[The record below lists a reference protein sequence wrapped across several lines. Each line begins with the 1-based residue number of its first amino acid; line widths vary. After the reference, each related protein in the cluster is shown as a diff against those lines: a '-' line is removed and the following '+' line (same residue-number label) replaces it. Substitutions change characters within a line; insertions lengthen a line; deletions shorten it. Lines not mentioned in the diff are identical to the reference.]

1 MENGADNVRPIFE
14 VTPWQGCGASE
25 SAEVE
30 LGDQRLDDLDD
41 VDDGAE
47 GVVMEPMFRSSVS
60 YVQVCM
66 YKVVS
71 AWCFCT
77 TLCRRHKLANWT
89 LVWVEMTAL
98 R

>member
-1 MENGADNVRPIFE
+1 MGPTMSAPFR
-14 VTPWQGCGASE
+14 VTPWQGVVQANQ
-25 SAEVE
+25 
-30 LGDQRLDDLDD
+30 LRLSLAINGWTTLMMSMTALR
-41 VDDGAE
+41 VL
-47 GVVMEPMFRSSVS
+47 MEPMFRSSVS

>member
-1 MENGADNVRPIFE
+1 MSAPFR
-14 VTPWQGCGASE
+14 VTPG
-25 SAEVE
+25 
-30 LGDQRLDDLDD
+30 R
-41 VDDGAE
+41 
-47 GVVMEPMFRSSVS
+47 GVVQANQLRLSLAINGWTTLMMSMTALRVLMEPMFRSSVS

>member
-1 MENGADNVRPIFE
+1 MSAPPFR
-14 VTPWQGCGASE
+14 VTPWQGVVQANQ
-25 SAEVE
+25 
-30 LGDQRLDDLDD
+30 LRLSLAINGWTTLMMSMTALR
-41 VDDGAE
+41 VL
-47 GVVMEPMFRSSVS
+47 MEPMFRSSVS

>member
-1 MENGADNVRPIFE
+1 MQVIQLRLSLAINGWTTLMMSMTALRV
-14 VTPWQGCGASE
+14 
-25 SAEVE
+25 
-30 LGDQRLDDLDD
+30 L
-41 VDDGAE
+41 
-47 GVVMEPMFRSSVS
+47 MEPMFRSSVS

-77 TLCRRHKLANWT
+77 TLCRRHELANWT